1 MKNAIKT
8 ILTDIN
14 HVIIKGESDKTEQ
27 ARVFLLLAVPVM
39 SAIFTFGQF
48 PLY

>member
-8 ILTDIN
+8 ILSDIN

-27 ARVFLLLAVPVM
+27 ARVFLLLAIPSICAV
-39 SAIFTFGQF
+39 FTFGPP